1 MVWACLGVRTF
12 SLPRS
17 TEECQTLAIGPILDR
32 LELGMVSRREIKASV
47 TDSGEAEG
55 IVHQTLIYYCG

>member
-1 MVWACLGVRTF
+1 MVWACLGVRTYPPPK
-12 SLPRS
+12 SA
-17 TEECQTLAIGPILDR
+17 EECHALAIGPILDR

-47 TDSGEAEG
+47 TDSVEAEG